1 MSLEQTH
8 AFIMEHVH
16 AGCVVARVHTGDP
29 SLYAAMPEQMRLLD
43 VEGVPCEVVPGVTA
57 AFAAAAQAKASFTLP
72 GVRQSLVFTRLPG
85 RTPVPEGERLRD
97 LARSGAA
104 LAVYLSGGKA
114 ADLTAE
120 LRAAGL
126 PEDTPILCAVR
137 VGWPGQRLVWTD
149 LAGLEETARDM
160 DRQAVFLVLPES
172 GEAER
177 SKLYDPG
184 FAHGFRDKS

>member
-1 MSLEQTH
+1 
-8 AFIMEHVH
+8 
-16 AGCVVARVHTGDP
+16 
-29 SLYAAMPEQMRLLD
+29 
-43 VEGVPCEVVPGVTA
+43 
-57 AFAAAAQAKASFTLP
+57 
-72 GVRQSLVFTRLPG
+72 
-85 RTPVPEGERLRD
+85 
-97 LARSGAA
+97 
-104 LAVYLSGGKA
+104 VYLSGGKA